1 MKPDR
6 YVVLDRDGTL
16 NYERHYLAVP
26 NQLAL
31 LPGVGQGLRQL
42 RELGLGLVVITNQ
55 SGIGRG
61 FFDEVRLEAIHARLR
76 ELLEAE
82 GVWLDGIYFCPHTPE
97 DRCQCRKPATGL
109 LERAAQELGFDP
121 QACFVIGDKS
131 CDIELGQRVGATTF
145 LVRTGY
151 GIEVEADSMVTPDY
165 VVDDVLAAAQ
175 VIQCLLAVKA
185 MASVE
190 DRAGNGHRQNGNGRD
205 RVRWG
210 EDPHRERIKVHLV
223 NSMELKRRT
232 LETCVDAILAA
243 AELIATTFR
252 EGGKV
257 LLCGN
262 GGSAADCQ
270 HMAAELVGRLTRE
283 SDRLGLPAIAL
294 TTDTSF
300 LTAFANDCGFEEI
313 FARQVQALGRR
324 GDVLLGISTSGRSRN
339 VIRAVEE
346 ARAAGMSTVV
356 LTGQNSRLAELA
368 DVVVAVPGTQTQYL
382 QETHLAIE
390 HIVCDLVEQFLMEAI
405 TLHQAE
411 AP

>member
-1 MKPDR
+1 
-6 YVVLDRDGTL
+6 
-16 NYERHYLAVP
+16 
-26 NQLAL
+26 
-31 LPGVGQGLRQL
+31 
-42 RELGLGLVVITNQ
+42 
-55 SGIGRG
+55 
-61 FFDEVRLEAIHARLR
+61 
-76 ELLEAE
+76 
-82 GVWLDGIYFCPHTPE
+82 
-97 DRCQCRKPATGL
+97 
-109 LERAAQELGFDP
+109 
-121 QACFVIGDKS
+121 
-131 CDIELGQRVGATTF
+131 
-145 LVRTGY
+145 
-151 GIEVEADSMVTPDY
+151 
-165 VVDDVLAAAQ
+165 
-175 VIQCLLAVKA
+175 
-185 MASVE
+185 
-190 DRAGNGHRQNGNGRD
+190 
-205 RVRWG
+205 
-210 EDPHRERIKVHLV
+210 
-223 NSMELKRRT
+223 
-232 LETCVDAILAA
+232 VDAILAA